1 MYGWGEVISFEAQ
14 ERIFYI
20 LAGNIALNNCFN
32 ARAIWAAVGA
42 KSGQIKVP
50 VPDYFI
56 PSSFGSLEIRK
67 TDKTEFIGQQIDYS
81 DAKTQLTKMKS
92 IDELN
97 LSRIDFIK
105 IDIEGMEM
113 DALFGAK
120 NSISKMKPQL
130 LIEKIKSDVS
140 EIEKFVN
147 NLGYKTFPLGLN
159 LLAVHETDPVLSDIK
174 IT

>member
-1 MYGWGEVISFEAQ
+1 
-14 ERIFYI
+14 
-20 LAGNIALNNCFN
+20 
-32 ARAIWAAVGA
+32 
-42 KSGQIKVP
+42 
-50 VPDYFI
+50 
-56 PSSFGSLEIRK
+56 
-67 TDKTEFIGQQIDYS
+67 
-81 DAKTQLTKMKS
+81 
-92 IDELN
+92 
-97 LSRIDFIK
+97 
-105 IDIEGMEM
+105 MEM